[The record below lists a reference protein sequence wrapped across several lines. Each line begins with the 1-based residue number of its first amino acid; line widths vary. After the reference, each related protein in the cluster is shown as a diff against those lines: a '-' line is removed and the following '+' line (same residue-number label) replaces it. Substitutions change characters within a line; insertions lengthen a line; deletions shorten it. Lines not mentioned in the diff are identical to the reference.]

1 MLLNSIAIIKAETV
15 VEETKKKA
23 DIEVTI
29 EQVRTIMKDELGLG
43 YRMARKIPVQ
53 ANHKRCLV
61 LRQ

>member
-29 EQVRTIMKDELGLG
+29 E
-43 YRMARKIPVQ
+43 
-53 ANHKRCLV
+53 
-61 LRQ
+61 